1 MQIKFA
7 DGTIFESRTPVGE
20 RQYVRNVYRD
30 TITFV
35 FDPKEKTT
43 DELLNVFTDR
53 EKTKLMIL
61 SNPDKEGEEYTYT
74 GYSLFHRLII
84 EDEVTVRET
93 DKEPEKSE
101 SLIKV
106 TMAQK
111 TYIEE
116 LADVQQGEIDALNE
130 VVADI
135 IGGVYE

>member
-7 DGTIFESRTPVGE
+7 DGTILENRTAIGE
-20 RQYVRNVYRD
+20 RLNVRNFYRD

-43 DELLNVFTDR
+43 DELLEIFTDL

-61 SNPDKEGEEYTYT
+61 SNPDNEGEEYTYT

-84 EDEVTVRET
+84 EDEVTAQET
-93 DKEPEKSE
+93 DKEPEKRE
-101 SLIKV
+101 SFIKV

-111 TYIEE
+111 TYTEE
-116 LADVQQGEIDALNE
+116 LADTQQGEIDALNE